1 MEIYST
7 FLTQTSIKLY
17 HLEFEKILMLEWFI
31 EVSFFSA
38 EVGDLTYT
46 GAMFSINE
54 ISSNRVDLELSGKV
68 DSEGMRQILDE
79 FEAKLEGKQGVRMLY
94 RVVDFEFPTAGAMMV
109 KLGELPKLFKLMKN
123 IDKIAM
129 VVDKNW
135 MRKVAD
141 FEGMVF
147 PGLDIKG
154 FETDH
159 LLAAEA
165 WLAE

>member
-1 MEIYST
+1 
-7 FLTQTSIKLY
+7 
-17 HLEFEKILMLEWFI
+17 
-31 EVSFFSA
+31 
-38 EVGDLTYT
+38 
-46 GAMFSINE
+46 MFSINE
-54 ISSNRVDLELSGKV
+54 ISSNRVDFELSGKV
-68 DSEGMRQILDE
+68 DSDGMRQILDE
-79 FEAKLEGKQGVRMLY
+79 FEAKLEGKEAVRMLY
-94 RVVDFEFPTAGAMMV
+94 RVENFEFPTAGAMVV
-109 KLGELPKLFKLMKN
+109 KLGELPKLFKLLKN
-123 IDKIAM
+123 IDKIAI

-135 MRKVAD
+135 IRKVAD

>member
-1 MEIYST
+1 
-7 FLTQTSIKLY
+7 
-17 HLEFEKILMLEWFI
+17 
-31 EVSFFSA
+31 
-38 EVGDLTYT
+38 
-46 GAMFSINE
+46 MFSLKI
-54 ISSNRVDLELSGKV
+54 IGANRVDLEFSGKI

-79 FEAKLEGKQGVRMLY
+79 FEDKLEGMDKVRMLY
-94 RVVDFEFPTAGAMMV
+94 RVEDFQMPTFGAMMV

-159 LLAAEA
+159 LLEAEA